1 MSESTSADNAAG
13 HSRKE
18 KTTGVVKWFNE
29 SRGYGF
35 IQQDD
40 GPDVFAHFRSIEG
53 SGYRL
58 LVEGQ
63 KVRFYVTQG
72 EKGLQAEEIEVA
84 A

>member
-1 MSESTSADNAAG
+1 MSESYNSDQGAG
-13 HSRKE
+13 QSGKS

-35 IQQDD
+35 IKQDD
-40 GPDVFAHFRSIEG
+40 NGPDVFAHFRSIEG

-63 KVRFYVTQG
+63 AVRFYVTRG

-84 A
+84 